1 MLVSTISVQ
10 YQYITC
16 IHFVTFCP
24 SIFEFHNPMFPLPKP
39 LYTLPL
45 PKPLHCSTQPW
56 QWKIHHMIFSYT
68 WHIHDISRGFPFFY
82 HVWPLAFAVCVG
94 FRFGDLHGEGPSPW
108 FGHGRR
114 RGRWRPGNSPGIRW
128 GTGRWRPSPGV
139 RCAGSMC
146 KLPTIWT
153 DEKQSKED
161 AKRRER
167 LEERRVE
174 EKESE
179 ERRCRC
185 AKR

>member
-1 MLVSTISVQ
+1 
-10 YQYITC
+10 
-16 IHFVTFCP
+16 
-24 SIFEFHNPMFPLPKP
+24 MFPLPKP

-128 GTGRWRPSPGV
+128 GTGRWRPSSWSEMRWEHVQTSDNMDRWKAEQG
-139 RCAGSMC
+139 RC
-146 KLPTIWT
+146 
-153 DEKQSKED
+153 KEER
-161 AKRRER
+161 KIRRKKSRRER
-167 LEERRVE
+167 VRRKKMQMREKVGKSRNTVFSNDLWLRRVE
-174 EKESE
+174 K
-179 ERRCRC
+179 
-185 AKR
+185 